1 MGAAQLRHEGHGQFC
16 SRSCKYAAQRKES
29 RLPRVSEGRV
39 MIHAPNSAMAGKD
52 GYVYR
57 YRLVM
62 AEKIGRPLQPSE
74 NVHHV
79 NGDSS
84 DDRPEN
90 LMLTTRTVHRIMHAI
105 DHARRRGYDLLTQ
118 KRCQM
123 CKQVKLRSEF
133 SSSVERGRRTVN
145 GKCKPCAAAF
155 QRQYRV
161 DHPDRVANS
170 RSRKRKSAE
179 EVRLVRSL
187 AGKIGGV
194 RSGEARRA
202 KRRESHV
209 ER

>member
-1 MGAAQLRHEGHGQFC
+1 MRGTGT
-16 SRSCKYAAQRKES
+16 SD
-29 RLPRVSEGRV
+29 
-39 MIHAPNSAMAGKD
+39 HAP
-52 GYVYR
+52 
-57 YRLVM
+57 
-62 AEKIGRPLQPSE
+62 
-74 NVHHV
+74 
-79 NGDSS
+79 
-84 DDRPEN
+84 
-90 LMLTTRTVHRIMHAI
+90 
-105 DHARRRGYDLLTQ
+105 RRGYDLLPQ

-202 KRRESHV
+202 KRGEPCRTV
-209 ER
+209 R